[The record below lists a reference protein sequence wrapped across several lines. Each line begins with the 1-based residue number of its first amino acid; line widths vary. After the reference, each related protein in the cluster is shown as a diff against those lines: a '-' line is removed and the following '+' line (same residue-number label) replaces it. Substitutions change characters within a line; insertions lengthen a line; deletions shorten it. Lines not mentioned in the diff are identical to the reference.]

1 MSFVAA
7 ETLWQSISILDMDW
21 VMGISLCLHSKSK
34 FNTL

>member
-21 VMGISLCLHSKSK
+21 VMGRSVCLHSKLIFS
-34 FNTL
+34 T